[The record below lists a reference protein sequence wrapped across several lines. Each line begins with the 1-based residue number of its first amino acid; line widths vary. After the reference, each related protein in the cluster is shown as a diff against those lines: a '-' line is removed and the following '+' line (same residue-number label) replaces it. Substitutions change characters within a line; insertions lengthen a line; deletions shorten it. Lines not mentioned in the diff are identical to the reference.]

1 MGIFFFKM
9 LLYFLILF
17 AIIVLLMSLIQYNE
31 YLVNT
36 VDTDGLV
43 LQHQGISSYSAECA
57 ARLGRLWG
65 KLIIVTIL
73 CYLLITAATRILP
86 GHPRGSGPQ
95 DACES
100 THGTSHFGDG
110 TKWPPFC
117 RGPLQTHF
125 LEWVLFHFYSEF
137 TKMCPYGSN

>member
-1 MGIFFFKM
+1 MW
-9 LLYFLILF
+9 
-17 AIIVLLMSLIQYNE
+17 LIQNNE

-43 LQHQGISSYSAECA
+43 LQHQGISSYSAEYA
-57 ARLGRLWG
+57 PSLGRLWG
-65 KLIIVTIL
+65 KRMIVTIL

-86 GHPRGSGPQ
+86 SHPRRSGPHN
-95 DACES
+95 ACES

-110 TKWPPFC
+110 TEWPPYY

-125 LEWVLFHFYSEF
+125 LEWILFHFYS
-137 TKMCPYGSN
+137 